1 MKTFFLALML
11 SAIIPS
17 IGMRANDNTDTNGEW
32 ELVWSDEFD
41 YDGAPDSTAWNFEH
55 GYIRNHEAQ
64 WYQKDNAVCR
74 DGVLVI
80 EGKKTD
86 DPQKPYTSSS
96 LTTLK
101 KKEFKYGRFE
111 VRAKIPVG
119 GGAWPAIWLHGTG
132 LQWPSCGEIDMM
144 ECYPVNGEPHLLAN
158 ACWGT
163 DKQLVPKWDMVRLPL
178 SHFTEKDPDW
188 KEKFHVWRMDWDEKE
203 IKLYVDDELLNEV
216 KLSETVNGSFGRHIN
231 PFTRPLYI
239 IVNLAMGG
247 DAGGEIDD
255 SMLPFV
261 YEIDYVRV
269 YQKK

>member
-1 MKTFFLALML
+1 ML
-11 SAIIPS
+11 SAIIPTKL
-17 IGMRANDNTDTNGEW
+17 MAVNDDKDVNDGW
-32 ELVWSDEFD
+32 KLVWSDEFN
-41 YDGAPDSTAWNFEH
+41 YDGAPDSTVWNFEQ

-74 DGVLVI
+74 DGLLVI
-80 EGKKTD
+80 EGKKTN
-86 DPQKPYTSSS
+86 DPQRPYTSSS
-96 LTTLK
+96 LTTMN

-144 ECYPVNGEPHLLAN
+144 ECYPVNGEPNLLAN

-163 DKQLVPKWDMVRLPL
+163 DKQLVPKWDMVKIPL
-178 SHFTEKDPDW
+178 SHFTEKDPEW
-188 KEKFHVWRMDWDEKE
+188 KDKFHVWRMDWDEKE

-216 KLSETVNGSFGRHIN
+216 PLSDTVNGAFGRHIN
-231 PFTRPLYI
+231 PFTRQLYLI
-239 IVNLAMGG
+239 LNLAMGG
-247 DAGGEIDD
+247 DAGGQIDD

-269 YQKK
+269 YQKE